1 MTASVTDLLLDL
13 IRTHLGDEE
22 IGPDDD
28 FYAMGGD
35 SLTALRVVT
44 EAQGRGLSVSL
55 RDLLYYPTARDLAAH
70 LEQANTEQAGAG
82 QSLGAAASGAAGP
95 ARAGLLD
102 PVDRAL
108 VPDAV
113 TEAVPASALQVGMIY
128 LCEASGDPEL
138 YHSRTGWRTRA
149 AFDEKLFR
157 EALTTVS
164 RRHPA
169 LRTSFDLG
177 TFSVPVQLVW
187 AEVEPRLTVEPA
199 DQDGPHTAAELAR
212 RWSAEQVK
220 RPFDWSGAP
229 LLRCHVVTERDSFQV
244 ALSCDHAIADGWGLG
259 RMIVD
264 LLTVYDALLRGVAPD
279 LPELPATAH
288 QDFAAAEAAALASPE
303 AAEFWRAEADVPVL
317 LIDPGVRTAAAN
329 AVGQHAFGLEP
340 ELLEALR
347 SAARRSGASL
357 KAFVLG
363 VHAWTLGAWLGRDQ
377 DIVTGV
383 VVSTRPETADS
394 DLVVGLYLN
403 TLPMR
408 FVRTARS
415 WAELAGDAM
424 TAERRSMPHR
434 AFPLAQI
441 ETRLGRPA
449 FDVTFNYTD
458 FHLYEGLGNLT
469 ALRAD
474 GWWVEGKPSF
484 PFRVDFEVEGL
495 EGGSR
500 VVVDFDPDLVDPN
513 QAEHYAE
520 LYRQALAAAAED
532 PSAPAQ
538 LPSVSRAV
546 RA

>member
-1 MTASVTDLLLDL
+1 MTASVTELLLDL
-13 IRTHLGDEE
+13 VRTHLGDED
-22 IGPDDD
+22 IGLDDD

-44 EAQGRGLSVSL
+44 EAQSRGLSVSL
-55 RDLLYYPTARDLAAH
+55 RDLLYYPTARELAAH
-70 LEQANTEQAGAG
+70 LEQATAEQDVGA
-82 QSLGAAASGAAGP
+82 SASGAAGSAP
-95 ARAGLLD
+95 AGLLD
-102 PVDRAL
+102 PADRAL
-108 VPDAV
+108 VPDGV
-113 TEAVPASALQVGMIY
+113 TEAIPASALQVGMIY

-149 AFDEKLFR
+149 AFDEKLFGA
-157 EALTTVS
+157 ALTEVS

-169 LRTSFDLG
+169 LRTSFELG

-187 AEVEPRLTVEPA
+187 AEAEPRFTVESA
-199 DQDGPHTAAELAR
+199 DEDGPHTAAELAR
-212 RWSAEQVK
+212 RWSAEQVN

-229 LLRCHVVTERDSFQV
+229 LLRCHVVTDRDSFQV
-244 ALSCDHAIADGWGLG
+244 ALSCHHAIADGWGLG
-259 RMIVD
+259 RLIMD
-264 LLTVYDALLRGVAPD
+264 LLTVYDALLRGVTPD
-279 LPELPATAH
+279 LPELSATAH
-288 QDFAAAEAAALASPE
+288 RDFAAAEAAALASQE
-303 AAEFWRAEADVPVL
+303 AAEFWRAEADAPVL
-317 LIDPGVRTAAAN
+317 LIDPGARPAAAN
-329 AVGQHAFGLEP
+329 AVGQHAFDLEP

-394 DLVVGLYLN
+394 DLVVGLHLN

-408 FVRTARS
+408 FTRTARS
-415 WAELAGDAM
+415 WADLAGDAM
-424 TAERRSMPHR
+424 TAERRSLPHR
-434 AFPLAQI
+434 AFPLAEI
-441 ETRLGRPA
+441 ENRLGRPA

-458 FHLYEGLGNLT
+458 FHLYDGLARLT
-469 ALRAD
+469 ALGAD
-474 GWWVEGKPSF
+474 GWWVAGKPSF

-500 VVVDFDPDLVDPN
+500 VVVDFDPDLVDPEH
-513 QAEHYAE
+513 AERYSE
-520 LYRQALAAAAED
+520 LYRQALAVAAED
-532 PSAPAQ
+532 PSAPAGW
-538 LPSVSRAV
+538 PSVSRAV